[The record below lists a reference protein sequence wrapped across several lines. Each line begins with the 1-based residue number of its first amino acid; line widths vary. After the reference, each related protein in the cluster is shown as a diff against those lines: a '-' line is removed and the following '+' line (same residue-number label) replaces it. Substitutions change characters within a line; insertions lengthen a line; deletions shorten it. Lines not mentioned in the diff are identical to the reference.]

1 MDLGCGA
8 KSFLSSGTRSSMV
21 RVFLISSSNSVS
33 RSSLTGI
40 FILQGGFCN
49 SMTCA
54 SAGSDSLCCRES
66 SANNIRQEPAAIF
79 MPRPKPLVLII
90 LDGWGYRAE
99 TKANAIALARKPTYD
114 RLLREYPNTLIHTSG
129 PFVGLPEGQMGNSE
143 VGHLNIGAGRIVHMD
158 ITRIDLMIQNG
169 EFFSHPV
176 LLAAM
181 KHARVGERRL
191 HLFGL
196 VSDGGVHSQQAHLY
210 ALLKMAKQQGVDRVF
225 VHAFMD
231 GRDTLPTNGAGYLEQ
246 LQQKMREYNSG
257 QIASVSGRYYAMDR
271 DRRWERISKAYS
283 AMVFAD
289 AEGGKQVDP
298 VQGMK
303 DSYNKGVTDEF
314 VIPFV
319 CTDKNGQ
326 ALATIRDEDACICFN
341 FRADRVRQI
350 TRALA
355 RNSGLNAKG
364 GSDLPGAADLDAT
377 IPRERLPKNLH
388 YVCMTQYDK
397 NFSLPVVI
405 PPESMANIL
414 ANVMGGLNMRNLR
427 VAETEKY
434 AHVTYFFNG
443 GVEQPFPGEERV
455 MVQSPKVAT
464 YDLKPEMSA
473 AGIADAVV
481 KAANDSAFDVVI
493 VNFANADMVGHSGKL
508 EPTIKAVET
517 VDACLAQIEK
527 AVRAR
532 GGAMLITADHGN
544 AELMI
549 DPVTGGPHTA
559 HTTNPVPFIVIAED
573 ASKYSLK
580 PNGSLRDISPTMLG
594 MLGINEP
601 GEMTGADLRAFRIP

>member
-1 MDLGCGA
+1 
-8 KSFLSSGTRSSMV
+8 
-21 RVFLISSSNSVS
+21 
-33 RSSLTGI
+33 
-40 FILQGGFCN
+40 
-49 SMTCA
+49 
-54 SAGSDSLCCRES
+54 
-66 SANNIRQEPAAIF
+66 
-79 MPRPKPLVLII
+79 MPRPKPLVLVI

-143 VGHLNIGAGRIVHMD
+143 VGHLNMGAGRIVHMD

-181 KHARVGERRL
+181 KHAREGERKL

-196 VSDGGVHSQQAHLY
+196 LSDGGVHSQQAHLY
-210 ALLKMAKQQGVDRVF
+210 ALLKMAKQNGVDRVF

-257 QIASVSGRYYAMDR
+257 QIATVSGRYYAMDR
-271 DRRWERISKAYS
+271 DRRWERISKAYN
-283 AMVFAD
+283 AMVFGD
-289 AEGGKQVDP
+289 AEGGKLADP

-303 DSYNKGVTDEF
+303 DSYNRDVTDEF
-314 VIPFV
+314 VLPFV
-319 CTDKNGQ
+319 CTDKDKAGRP
-326 ALATIRDEDACICFN
+326 LAIVRDDDACICFN
-341 FRADRVRQI
+341 YRADRVRQI

-355 RNSGLNAKG
+355 RNSGLNASG
-364 GSDLPGAADLDAT
+364 GRDLPGAADLDST
-377 IPRERLPKNLH
+377 IARDRVPKNLH

-405 PPESMANIL
+405 PAESMANIL
-414 ANVMGGLNMRNLR
+414 ANVMGGLSMRNLR

-443 GVEQPFPGEERV
+443 GVEQPFPGEERE

-481 KAANDSAFDVVI
+481 KATEDGTFGVII
-493 VNFANADMVGHSGKL
+493 VNFANADMVGHSGKI
-508 EPTIKAVET
+508 EPTVKAVET
-517 VDACLAQIEK
+517 VDACLGRIEA
-527 AVRAR
+527 AVRAK

-544 AELMI
+544 AEMMI
-549 DPVTGGPHTA
+549 DPATGGPHTA
-559 HTTNPVPFIVIAED
+559 HTLNPVPFIVVAED
-573 ASKYSLK
+573 AQQFTLK

-594 MLGINEP
+594 MLGIDEP
-601 GEMTGADLRAFRIP
+601 KEMTGSDLRAFLKDNKK

>member
-1 MDLGCGA
+1 M
-8 KSFLSSGTRSSMV
+8 
-21 RVFLISSSNSVS
+21 N
-33 RSSLTGI
+33 
-40 FILQGGFCN
+40 
-49 SMTCA
+49 
-54 SAGSDSLCCRES
+54 
-66 SANNIRQEPAAIF
+66 
-79 MPRPKPLVLII
+79 RPKPLILII

-158 ITRIDLMIQNG
+158 ITRIEVMIQNG

-176 LLAAM
+176 LVAAM
-181 KHARVGERRL
+181 KHARSGGRKL

-196 VSDGGVHSQQAHLY
+196 LSDGGVHSQQAHLY
-210 ALLKMAKQQGVDRVF
+210 ALLKMAKQSRVDRVF

-257 QIASVSGRYYAMDR
+257 KIATVNGRYYAMDR
-271 DRRWERISKAYS
+271 DRRWERISKAYN

-289 AEGGKQVDP
+289 GEGGKQADP

-314 VIPFV
+314 VMPFV
-319 CTDKNGQ
+319 CTDTHGQ
-326 ALATIRDEDACICFN
+326 ALATIRDEDSCICFN

-350 TRALA
+350 TRALC
-355 RNSGLNAKG
+355 RNSGLNAQQG
-364 GSDLPGAADLDAT
+364 RDLPGAAELDST
-377 IPRERLPKNLH
+377 IARDRVPKSLK

-443 GVEQPFPGEERV
+443 GVEQPFPGEERL

-473 AGIADAVV
+473 AGIADAVI
-481 KAANDSAFDVVI
+481 KATEEGTFDVVI
-493 VNFANADMVGHSGKL
+493 VNFANADMVGHSGKI
-508 EPTIKAVET
+508 EPTVKAVET
-517 VDACLAQIEK
+517 VDACLGRIEA
-527 AVRAR
+527 AVRAK

-544 AELMI
+544 AEMMI
-549 DPVTGGPHTA
+549 DPATGGPHTA
-559 HTTNPVPFIVIAED
+559 HTTNPVPFIVVAEN
-573 ASKYSLK
+573 SKKFTLR
-580 PNGSLRDISPTMLG
+580 NGGSLRDISPTILG
-594 MLGINEP
+594 MLGLPEP
-601 GEMTGADLRAFRIP
+601 KEMTGKDLRVNKVSNM